1 MKSNRLIIPAF
12 RYEFL
17 FILSAT
23 EQICSSNLTDVMYD
37 ATGVYWLYHDG
48 CHSVVF
54 WVQHSRKCTQ
64 KSTSYMSSRFP
75 SNFEASKLLK
85 SPKDMTDVILCVM
98 NIWIC
103 EQLICMNEWMNEW
116 WLNDHSSLSTQTC
129 VNIHEMSYLEVYIY
143 NSINPVNPLN
153 MLNVSLGNWR
163 ISLMADKYY
172 FCTTSWSKIRDAPL
186 WHSRI

>member
-48 CHSVVF
+48 CHIVVF

-85 SPKDMTDVILCVM
+85 SLKDMTDMILCIM

-116 WLNDHSSLSTQTC
+116 MVTEWSF
-129 VNIHEMSYLEVYIY
+129 I
-143 NSINPVNPLN
+143 SINTDVCEHTWNELPRSVYL
-153 MLNVSLGNWR
+153 
-163 ISLMADKYY
+163 
-172 FCTTSWSKIRDAPL
+172 
-186 WHSRI
+186 